1 MKAPLYCR
9 CASAPWGSVAYN
21 KLYPSAVIQSNAGN
35 LVDGLVDQ
43 LALGD
48 PSGPFTGGV
57 VADTVKHAFADE
69 ALLTDAQLYPGLDES
84 AADLPK
90 PHGPSGHHVHCK
102 GDEGGCEGR
111 QWSVEVEEIF
121 PGHPED
127 DVDVKVAKVHL
138 LAVVPEFYCSKC
150 LCFGGRWSLVGQG
163 RNLATL
169 LQLGLQNQELAPV
182 MVTRRC
188 MPCLSFAVYASLYAN
203 PCHVL

>member
-21 KLYPSAVIQSNAGN
+21 KLYPSAVIQSSAGN

-84 AADLPK
+84 AADVPK
-90 PHGPSGHHVHCK
+90 PHGPGGHHVPCK
-102 GDEGGCEGR
+102 GNEGGCEGR

-121 PGHPED
+121 PDHPED
-127 DVDVKVAKVHL
+127 DLDVKVAKVSSQQGLYPYRILQHFGTRL
-138 LAVVPEFYCSKC
+138 LIFC
-150 LCFGGRWSLVGQG
+150 L
-163 RNLATL
+163 
-169 LQLGLQNQELAPV
+169 
-182 MVTRRC
+182 
-188 MPCLSFAVYASLYAN
+188 
-203 PCHVL
+203 